1 MRNEMALAAV
11 AILLSASCF
20 ALTDNRWQ
28 ADASGNWSGKWS
40 DTAHWSQGRTPNGST
55 DDTAIFDN
63 QAVPYTV
70 EIDGDYTVP
79 GFFKIG
85 EGKARPG
92 TGMVTFTGT
101 GSVRQSQSTFYV
113 YTDREFCVEGNVSI
127 GESNS
132 MEAMSGSKTYV
143 AGNGAILLSG
153 QIKFNDAAEIHIRE
167 NGRMQGYFTVAD
179 SCTSGAF
186 TMSGGSFKS
195 PRALPAFP
203 EAFEIAVT
211 GGRLSIVG
219 NCSDYRFLPK
229 GDAVFEQ
236 IGSGL
241 GTFQI
246 DTPFTNELSGTY
258 IGTNSSAN
266 SGFRFD
272 AFADIYGGGNLIADA
287 YIPNA
292 SSVTS
297 IVDVA
302 NLGIGNRFHLIA
314 GVAVLH
320 PGDMTISAHGDYY
333 NPAGSYVSSAAGA
346 AIFAGQVTFDTL
358 DAFDRTTTR
367 MVSLTGVS
375 ETPGFGFRVTG
386 GGSQTL
392 YWKDLDPMMPAI
404 RNVSVDAGTSLAF
417 HDSSAAKGVRTDFLK
432 LGENASLSYKAS
444 VNTIDAAESDV
455 AANASVTVN
464 MSGLS
469 AADNTGTRARPVFM
483 ASSGDAPALSQ
494 FTFNN
499 LSGWVMKKVDGIV
512 YAKSTTAETST
523 NPSSWRWTGANSSD
537 WSVGGNWAG
546 NGASGPGAD
555 DIVYF
560 TLVDSGRN
568 EINIPVGGAT
578 IKRIVGGGKNN
589 DANAWYR
596 NAEPYLFQGGD
607 LTVSGT
613 GSGNQESSIFTCS
626 QCPLLFDCKVVGTT
640 LGVLG
645 YSFVAFRGGLTA
657 NELKMVS
664 EVRIGGNA
672 AIGKVTSAADHFAS
686 GDRYTTLTV
695 LKGGNLTTSQSSS
708 NNKHL
713 GLRVLGGG
721 TATFAQ
727 TVSYSSATL
736 PTSYQVDG
744 RLNFTGTLNLS
755 VPITLTGTGR
765 VDVAGNSTGSEDGRI
780 TMKGGVTLSPVVW
793 STASASNGGMMPLS
807 VAMAQSA
814 TLAPRGNVVYGPSSG
829 VSPTTTAADRALRL
843 GRRSTLMVA
852 TGDLDDSAVSH
863 DISFVDPIEAET
875 MAQIVK
881 TGAGKMTL
889 AASANVFADKSG
901 IDVRDGTLAWAAAQS
916 LGSLAFSAG
925 TAFEPIPSGG
935 SFPVLTVRSNVNLDG
950 VRISIPAILPAGDA
964 GYHTIVA
971 VPAGCVIAGTP
982 VVADNVKMRIVE
994 DGGGFA
1000 LQIRNVPGFRIIL
1013 K

>member
-1 MRNEMALAAV
+1 MG
-11 AILLSASCF
+11 ILLSASCF

-28 ADASGNWSGKWS
+28 ADATGNWSGKWS

-70 EIDGDYTVP
+70 EVDGDYVVP

-85 EGKARPG
+85 EGRAKPG

-113 YTDREFCVEGNVSI
+113 YTDREFCIEGDVSI
-127 GESNS
+127 GENGS
-132 MEAMSGSKTYV
+132 MEAMSGSKTHV
-143 AGNGAILLSG
+143 TGNGAILLSA
-153 QIKFNDAAEIHIRE
+153 QIRFSDAAEIHIRE

-186 TMSGGSFKS
+186 TMSGGSLNS
-195 PRALPAFP
+195 SRALPAFP
-203 EAFEIAVT
+203 EAFEIAIT

-219 NCSDYRFLPK
+219 NCSDHRFLPK

-241 GTFQI
+241 GTFQMT
-246 DTPFTNELSGTY
+246 TPFTNELSGTY

-272 AFADIYGGGNLIADA
+272 ALADIYGGGSLIADA

-297 IVDVA
+297 IVDVV
-302 NLGIGNRFHLIA
+302 NLGIGSRFHLMA
-314 GVAVLH
+314 GAAVLH
-320 PGDMTISAHGDYY
+320 PGDMTISAHGDYS
-333 NPAGSYVSSAAGA
+333 NPAGSYASSTAGA

-358 DAFDRTTTR
+358 DAFDRTTARTA
-367 MVSLTGVS
+367 SLTGVS

-392 YWKDLDPMMPAI
+392 YWKGLDPAIPAI
-404 RNVSVDAGTSLAF
+404 RSVSVDAETALTF
-417 HDSSAAKGVRTDFLK
+417 HESSAAKGVRTDFLE

-444 VNTIDAAESDV
+444 VNTIDAAEADV

-469 AADNTGTRARPVFM
+469 ASDSNGTRARPVFM
-483 ASSGDAPALSQ
+483 VSSGDTPALSQ

-499 LSGWVMKKVDGIV
+499 LSGWVMKKVGGIV

-537 WSVGGNWAG
+537 WSAGGNWAG
-546 NGASGPGAD
+546 NGASGPSAD
-555 DIVYF
+555 DVVYF

-568 EINIPVGGAT
+568 EINIPTGGAT

-596 NAEPYLFQGGD
+596 NSEPYLFRGGD

-613 GSGNQESSIFTCS
+613 GSGNQDSSIFTCS
-626 QCPLLFDCKVVGTT
+626 QCPLLFDCKVGGTT

-672 AIGKVTSAADHFAS
+672 AIGKVTSAADHYAA

-708 NNKHL
+708 NSKHL

-727 TVSYSSATL
+727 TFSYSSATL

-744 RLNFTGTLNLS
+744 RLDFAGTLNLNAP
-755 VPITLTGTGR
+755 VTLTGTGR
-765 VDVAGNSTGSEDGRI
+765 VDVAGNATGSGDGRI
-780 TMKGGVTLSPVVW
+780 TMKGGVVLSPVAW

-814 TLAPRGNVVYGPSSG
+814 TLAPRGNVVYGPSFG
-829 VSPTTTAADRALRL
+829 ASPTTTATARALRL
-843 GRRSTLMVA
+843 GRRSTLTVA
-852 TGDLDDSAVSH
+852 TDDIDNLAVSH
-863 DISFVDPIEAET
+863 DFCIADPIEAGA
-875 MAQIVK
+875 MAKLVK
-881 TGAGKMTL
+881 TGAGKLTL
-889 AASANVFADKSG
+889 ASDANVFADQAG
-901 IDVRDGTLAWAAAQS
+901 IDICAGTLTWTATQS
-916 LGSLAFSAG
+916 LGSLKMASGTTLELVSANG
-925 TAFEPIPSGG
+925 MAAA
-935 SFPVLTVRSNVNLDG
+935 LTVRSNVNLDG
-950 VRISIPAILPAGDA
+950 VRIAFAAGSA
-964 GYHTIVA
+964 TGYVNYQTVIS
-971 VPAGCVIAGTP
+971 VPDGCIFTGVP
-982 VVADNVKMRIVE
+982 VVAENAQIRVVQLD
-994 DGGGFA
+994 GGFA
-1000 LQIRNVPGFRIIL
+1000 LQIRRRRGIVVNF

>member
-1 MRNEMALAAV
+1 MAMAAIT
-11 AILLSASCF
+11 ILFSASCF

-28 ADASGNWSGKWS
+28 ADATGNWSGKWS
-40 DTAHWSQGRTPNGST
+40 DTTHWSQGRTPNGST

-85 EGKARPG
+85 EGRAKPG

-113 YTDREFCVEGNVSI
+113 YADREFCVEGDVSI
-127 GESNS
+127 GENGS
-132 MEAMSGSKTYV
+132 MEAMSGSKTHV
-143 AGNGAILLSG
+143 TGNGAILLSG
-153 QIKFNDAAEIHIRE
+153 QIRLNDAAEIHIGE
-167 NGRMQGYFTVAD
+167 NGRMQGYFIVAD

-186 TMSGGSFKS
+186 TMSGGSLKS
-195 PRALPAFP
+195 LRALPAFP

-246 DTPFTNELSGTY
+246 TTPFTNELSGTY

-272 AFADIYGGGNLIADA
+272 ALADIYGGGSLIADA

-292 SSVTS
+292 LSATS

-302 NLGIGNRFHLIA
+302 NLGIGSRFHLIA

-320 PGDMTISAHGDYY
+320 PGDMTISAHGNYS
-333 NPAGSYVSSAAGA
+333 NPAGSYASSTAGA

-367 MVSLTGVS
+367 TASLTGMS
-375 ETPGFGFRVTG
+375 ETPGFGFRITG

-392 YWKDLDPMMPAI
+392 YWKDLDPAIPAI
-404 RNVSVDAGTSLAF
+404 RNISVDDGTALTF
-417 HDSSAAKGVRTDFLK
+417 HDSSAAKGVRTDIFE
-432 LGENASLSYKAS
+432 LGENASFSYKAS
-444 VNTIDAAESDV
+444 VNTFDAVEADV
-455 AANASVTVN
+455 AENASVTVN

-469 AADNTGTRARPVFM
+469 ASDSSGTRARPVFM
-483 ASSGDAPALSQ
+483 ATSGNAPALSQ
-494 FTFNN
+494 FTLNN

-523 NPSSWRWTGANSSD
+523 NPSPWRWTGVNGSD
-537 WSVGGNWAG
+537 WSAGGNWAG
-546 NGASGPGAD
+546 NGVSGPGAED
-555 DIVYF
+555 VAYF

-568 EINIPVGGAT
+568 EINIPAGGAT

-672 AIGKVTSAADHFAS
+672 AIGKVTAAADHYAA

-695 LKGGNLTTSQSSS
+695 LKGGNLATSQSST

-727 TVSYSSATL
+727 TFSYSSATL

-755 VPITLTGTGR
+755 VPVMLAGTGR
-765 VDVAGNSTGSEDGRI
+765 VDVAGNSTGSGDGRI
-780 TMKGGVTLSPVVW
+780 TMKGGVTLSPVAR

-829 VSPTTTAADRALRL
+829 VSPTTTVADRALRL
-843 GRRSTLMVA
+843 GRRSTLTIA
-852 TGDLDDSAVSH
+852 TDDMDDPVVSR
-863 DISFVDPIEAET
+863 DISFVDPIETEA

-881 TGAGKMTL
+881 TGEGKMTL
-889 AASANVFADKSG
+889 ASSANVFADKSG
-901 IDVRDGTLAWAAAQS
+901 IDVRGGTLAWSAAQS
-916 LGSLAFSAG
+916 LGSLASSAG
-925 TAFEPIPSGG
+925 TALEPIPSGSG
-935 SFPVLTVRSNVNLDG
+935 FPVLTVRSNVNLDG
-950 VRISIPAILPAGDA
+950 VRISIPSGLPAGNT
-964 GYHTIVA
+964 GYHTVIA
-971 VPAGCVIAGTP
+971 VPAGSVIAGTP
-982 VVADNVKMRIVE
+982 VAADNIKMRIVE

-1000 LQIRNVPGFRIIL
+1000 LQIRKVPGFRVIL